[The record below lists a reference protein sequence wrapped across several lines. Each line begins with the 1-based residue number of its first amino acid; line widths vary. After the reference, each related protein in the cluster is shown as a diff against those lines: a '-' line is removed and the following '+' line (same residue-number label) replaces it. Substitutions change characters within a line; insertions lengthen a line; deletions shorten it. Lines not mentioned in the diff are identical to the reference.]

1 MSSPHNTASDGRSL
15 SGKSYSRAQL
25 DVQYRNVD
33 PFATERPFAD
43 FAWRWFRR
51 LLPSLSGSP
60 ERSSPNVNNKPHVI
74 TAVVDQAGDG
84 VHVAVGGVVGRQP
97 YGLMV
102 SRKRRGHGSLPH
114 QL

>member
-15 SGKSYSRAQL
+15 SGISYSRAQL

-51 LLPSLSGSP
+51 ESPRRAPSAVAERIP
-60 ERSSPNVNNKPHVI
+60 ESSSPNVNNKSHII
-74 TAVVDQAGDG
+74 TAVVDQPVDG
-84 VHVAVGGVVGRQP
+84 VLVATGGVVGGYALFVKEGKP
-97 YGLMV
+97 AY
-102 SRKRRGHGSLPH
+102 K
-114 QL
+114 